1 MLMTL
6 FKILMSESATGL
18 QKQLYALASFCEE
31 RQLTVNLSKTK
42 VVVSEHRQSDMPDFV
57 LSCGK
62 GGELQVL
69 GLCCTR
75 HQSNDIWDKL
85 SSGSGQEGDVCH
97 AAVVCT
103 SWHQGPCYAVQAI

>member
-42 VVVSEHRQSDMPDFV
+42 VVVFEHRQSDVPDFKAQI
-57 LSCGK
+57 C
-62 GGELQVL
+62 
-69 GLCCTR
+69 
-75 HQSNDIWDKL
+75 
-85 SSGSGQEGDVCH
+85 
-97 AAVVCT
+97 AART
-103 SWHQGPCYAVQAI
+103 KKSQRIPEEFSYF